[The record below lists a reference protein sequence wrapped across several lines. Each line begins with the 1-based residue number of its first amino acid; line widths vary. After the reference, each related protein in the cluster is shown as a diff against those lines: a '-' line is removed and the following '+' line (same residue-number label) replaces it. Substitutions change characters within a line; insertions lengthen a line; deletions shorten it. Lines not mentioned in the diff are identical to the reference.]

1 MYIVFINCDLFPFIS
16 WIISGK
22 KLFETRNR
30 NTLKSLIGKTVYLA
44 ETGKGKRPVIRCIAT
59 IESSIVVQDMK
70 TYNQYRKFTMVKKGS
85 VFDFIPGK
93 RKILYKLSN
102 VQQIPAF
109 VPCEGKRY
117 GYSYMEYNGKQN

>member
-30 NTLKSLIGKTVYLA
+30 NTLKSLIGKTVFLA

-70 TYNQYRKFTMVKKGS
+70 TYNQYRKFTRVKKGS
-85 VFDFIPGK
+85 VFDFVPGK

-102 VQQIPAF
+102 VQKIPAF

-117 GYSYMEYNGKQN
+117 GFSYMEYTGKQK

>member
-30 NTLKSLIGKTVYLA
+30 NTLKSLIGKTVFLA

-59 IESSIVVQDMK
+59 IES
-70 TYNQYRKFTMVKKGS
+70 
-85 VFDFIPGK
+85 
-93 RKILYKLSN
+93 KLSN
-102 VQQIPAF
+102 VQKIPAF

-117 GYSYMEYNGKQN
+117 GFSYMEYTGKQK